1 LDTKFTKPKSFG
13 EILDHTFSLSKDRFK
28 DLFLILLIFM
38 GPVYLIE
45 AIIQLLSGTSF
56 FRAVGSGNGWVEQ
69 IISSFNETQTID
81 PNSLATEL
89 KSLVGIVIVGFIGA
103 LLFPVAEAAVLLVI
117 QRVQKNE
124 EYTIGLMIK
133 QAFSRFLPILGSNI
147 LYGLIT
153 FGLSV
158 ASIILVAFTGGI
170 VSSKNLILG
179 IVLAILLGLGC
190 IVGIVCLLTRWSFYF
205 GSVVLDHQSPGFT
218 RSWRLSRKRT
228 WISIGLYLV
237 FYLITI
243 CIDSAVR
250 STFALVLGNS
260 VLLSIIVNIVTL
272 ITSLF
277 LYVGYGVMYLDLK
290 TRHDADDLKEMIDDY
305 ESTTL

>member
-1 LDTKFTKPKSFG
+1 MDTKFTKPKSFG

-28 DLFLILLIFM
+28 DFFLILLIFM

-56 FRAVGSGNGWVEQ
+56 FRAVGSGNGWFEQ
-69 IISSFNETQTID
+69 ILSSFKETQTID

-89 KSLVGIVIVGFIGA
+89 KTLVGTIIVGFIGA
-103 LLFPVAEAAVLLVI
+103 LFFPVAKAAVLLVI

-133 QAFSRFLPILGSNI
+133 QAFLRFFPILWSNI
-147 LYGLIT
+147 LYYLIY
-153 FGLSV
+153 FGLFV

-190 IVGIVCLLTRWSFYF
+190 IVGMACLMTRWSFYF

-243 CIDSAVR
+243 CIDSAVQ

-272 ITSLF
+272 LTSLF
-277 LYVGYGVMYLDLK
+277 FYVGYGVIYLDLK

-305 ESTTL
+305 DITTL